1 MKQNNFKN
9 KSLIEI
15 YEQFVIDG
23 DKQEHTITDK
33 FQMFH
38 RNWQWLKKIDS
49 DFYYISL
56 KFPIELK
63 IVHHQDNDND
73 DDTKKSLEFTIKYY
87 NFKHDYKSIK
97 WENRYQ

>member
-1 MKQNNFKN
+1 MKTIESGQKISFLFDDSIICEFDFINNNILYTVKQNNFKN

-23 DKQEHTITDK
+23 DKQDHTITDK

-56 KFPIELK
+56 KFPL
-63 IVHHQDNDND
+63 N
-73 DDTKKSLEFTIKYY
+73 
-87 NFKHDYKSIK
+87 
-97 WENRYQ
+97 